1 MLNSKTIQIKEY
13 EEKKDLPC
21 DLDLIALE
29 KYLNR
34 NKLSSAFKIT
44 PSGIKAKSFV
54 GIIKF
59 KNTQF
64 EILPKLISDSENDK
78 IILENLIF
86 MLSYTKNLDIKTTDS
101 AKISQSKNPFLEV
114 LIKEFSQGLFD
125 CLKRLTPKNYI
136 REEENLNFLKGKLKF
151 SDNIKYNSSNQAKFY
166 CEFDEFSEDNLL
178 NQLFY
183 YVSNCL
189 YTITKNSNNKK
200 LLKLII
206 DYYCDIKLVRF
217 DKFKADKIKLTR
229 NQELFKKP
237 FKLAKMFVEN
247 SSVDLSKNNFENI
260 TLLWDMNKLFEEF
273 IYQVIKKHNI
283 IENVSAQKTKRL
295 LRTKDSTNR
304 DTKTDIFTSNTIIDK
319 KYKKF
324 ESFDDIS
331 SADIYQVST
340 YCLIHHY
347 KQAILLYPQWN
358 NTEVI
363 EKCLNTDDKF
373 ENCDYKIKFAP
384 VNLRLNLK
392 EDLKSG
398 DSEIVK
404 ELKNILKPED

>member
-1 MLNSKTIQIKEY
+1 MLNSKPLQLKEY
-13 EEKKDLPC
+13 EFKSKEELCC
-21 DLDLIALE
+21 DLALLE

-34 NKLSSAFKIT
+34 NKLSSVLKIT

-54 GIIKF
+54 GVIKF
-59 KNTQF
+59 KNAQF
-64 EILPKLISDSENDK
+64 EILPKLISNSEDSK

-114 LIKEFSQGLFD
+114 LIKEFSQSLFD

-136 REEENLNFLKGKLKF
+136 REENNLNFLKGKLKF
-151 SDNIKYNSSNQAKFY
+151 SENIRYNSSNLAKFY
-166 CEFDEFSEDNLL
+166 CEYDEFSEDNLL

-189 YTITKNSNNKK
+189 YSITKNSENKK
-200 LLKLII
+200 VLKLII

-217 DKFKADKIKLTR
+217 DKFKVNKIKLTR

-295 LRTKDSTNR
+295 LKQGNTTKR
-304 DTKTDIFTSNTIIDK
+304 DTKVDIFTPNTIIDT

-324 ESFDDIS
+324 ESFDDVS
-331 SADIYQVST
+331 SADIYQVTT
-340 YCLIHHY
+340 YCLLHGH
-347 KQAILLYPQWN
+347 KKAILLYPQWSDN
-358 NTEVI
+358 PLKEENY
-363 EKCLNTDDKF
+363 CLNCEDNY
-373 ENCDYKIKFAP
+373 EIKFNT

-398 DSEIVK
+398 NSKVVEELREI
-404 ELKNILKPED
+404 LN